1 MSHQAIFFRSYRIAN
16 VSMASNYR
24 FNRTTLARLFICAGF
39 LALACAQAAGEDIPN
54 VIGTWSVSDRSMN
67 DATRAR
73 PPDLNSLTV
82 KILRQNGGTFSGT
95 VVGPKRRLEQI
106 IGYIHRDGKT
116 LVYSGLQTAGSGKVQ
131 GGSIELCR
139 TDAGCAVLT
148 RTQ

>member
-1 MSHQAIFFRSYRIAN
+1 
-16 VSMASNYR
+16 
-24 FNRTTLARLFICAGF
+24 
-39 LALACAQAAGEDIPN
+39 
-54 VIGTWSVSDRSMN
+54 MN
-67 DATRAR
+67 DATLAR

-106 IGYIHRDGKT
+106 IGYIRRDGKT

-131 GGSIELCR
+131 GGYIELCR